1 MTNPFEIITDR
12 LNAIQNKVGEIDY
25 FLHTSKQPT
34 HIEPETFMTRQE
46 VADLYKIT
54 IPTTYAW
61 EKVGIFKP
69 YKIANKTRFLRSEVL
84 TAAKDISVKGGG
96 HA

>member
-1 MTNPFEIITDR
+1 MVNPFDVINDR

-25 FLHTSKQPT
+25 FLQANKQPVAT
-34 HIEPETFMTRQE
+34 EPETFMTRQE

-54 IPTTYAW
+54 LPTTYAW
-61 EKVGIFKP
+61 ERAGIFKP

-84 TAAKDISVKGGG
+84 AAAKDISRKEVG